1 MVSPRWLVGLVLA
14 LFAIAPAHG
23 ATPEQQ
29 AQATWR
35 LLDEALG
42 RGLAGQI
49 ASLGVALA
57 LGAAVYGIAITLLR
71 IPEAS
76 QIWGLARRR

>member
-1 MVSPRWLVGLVLA
+1 MTLA
-14 LFAIAPAHG
+14 SAALAAASY
-23 ATPEQQ
+23 
-29 AQATWR
+29 ATWR